1 MKKRLDQIF
10 LVIAGLFFWA
20 AAMMIGSYILS
31 KLFVIAGF
39 IMGFGGIIWWLRDW
53 IQTLDLPFENAE
65 EHSNNAGNADKDSKS
80 EEG

>member
-20 AAMMIGSYILS
+20 AAMMIGSFILS

-39 IMGFGGIIWWLRDW
+39 VMGFGGIIWWLRDW

-65 EHSNNAGNADKDSKS
+65 EHSNNAGSTDNDSKS
-80 EEG
+80 EEE

>member
-20 AAMMIGSYILS
+20 AAMIIGSFILS

-39 IMGFGGIIWWLRDW
+39 VMGFGGIIWWLRDW

-65 EHSNNAGNADKDSKS
+65 EPSNNAGSIDKDSKS

>member
-20 AAMMIGSYILS
+20 AAMMIGSFILS

-39 IMGFGGIIWWLRDW
+39 VMGFGGIIWWLRDW
-53 IQTLDLPFENAE
+53 IQTLD
-65 EHSNNAGNADKDSKS
+65 HSNNAGSTDKDSKS